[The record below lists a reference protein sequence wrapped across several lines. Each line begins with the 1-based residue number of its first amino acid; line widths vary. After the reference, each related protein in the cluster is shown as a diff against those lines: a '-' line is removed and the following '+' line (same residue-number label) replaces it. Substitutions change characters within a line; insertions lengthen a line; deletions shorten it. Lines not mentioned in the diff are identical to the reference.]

1 MVVAF
6 LMQKRGGD
14 MNERQRRFAEFYIET
29 LNAYDSAIRAGY
41 SERYAKAQSY
51 KMLEIVGIKEYIE
64 KRFDELEEERIAK
77 SNEVLKYLT
86 SLMRGEEKEQTLI
99 GLGQGE
105 QNITEIEVSARERL
119 KAAELLGKRYALFT
133 DKMELEGNI
142 GAVIVDDVPNE

>member
-1 MVVAF
+1 
-6 LMQKRGGD
+6 
-14 MNERQRRFAEFYIET
+14 MNERQRRFAEYYIET

-77 SNEVLKYLT
+77 SDEVLKYLT

-105 QNITEIEVSARERL
+105 QDITEIEVSSRERL

-133 DKMELEGNI
+133 DK
-142 GAVIVDDVPNE
+142 VDLDGDVGLHLVMDYGEDEES

>member
-1 MVVAF
+1 
-6 LMQKRGGD
+6 

-77 SNEVLKYLT
+77 SDEVLKYLT

-105 QNITEIEVSARERL
+105 QDITEIEVSSRERL

-133 DKMELEGNI
+133 DK
-142 GAVIVDDVPNE
+142 VDLDGDVGLHLVMDYGEDEES